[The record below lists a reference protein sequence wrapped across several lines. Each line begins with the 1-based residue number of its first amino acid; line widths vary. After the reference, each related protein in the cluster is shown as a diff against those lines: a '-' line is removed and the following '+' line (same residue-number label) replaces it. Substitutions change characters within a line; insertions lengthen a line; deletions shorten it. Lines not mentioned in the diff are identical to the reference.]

1 MCTTNTLS
9 IMCAILV
16 GLTSTMASAA
26 FAATQSSPTNNLKPA
41 NKKALFQKEKSVK
54 KSLDYIHRT
63 GLDYCSVWM
72 QGRLAALYLSGNRA
86 QTIRVLGTCP
96 DRGILQCLKRLI
108 SGFGQSA
115 ELRQT

>member
-1 MCTTNTLS
+1 MRTTNTLS

-26 FAATQSSPTNNLKPA
+26 FAATQSSTTNNLKPA

-63 GLDYCSVWM
+63 GLGYCSVWM
-72 QGRLAALYLSGNRA
+72 RGHLAAFFCREIEPK
-86 QTIRVLGTCP
+86 Q
-96 DRGILQCLKRLI
+96 
-108 SGFGQSA
+108 SGFLVPVLIAGSCSV
-115 ELRQT
+115 

>member
-1 MCTTNTLS
+1 MRTTNTLR

-26 FAATQSSPTNNLKPA
+26 FAATQSSTTNNLKPA

-54 KSLDYIHRT
+54 KSLDYIHRP
-63 GLDYCSVWM
+63 GLGYCSVWM
-72 QGRLAALYLSGNRA
+72 RGHLAALYLSGNRA
-86 QTIRVLGTCP
+86 QPIRIRGPCP

-108 SGFGQSA
+108 SGLGQSA
-115 ELRQT
+115 ELRQR